1 MKRRGFISFA
11 GGAAVWPF
19 AARAQQP
26 KVPVIGILSS
36 FGQTQSA
43 QTIAAILRGLS
54 ENGFVEGQSLTVE
67 YRFADGQYD
76 RLPGLAAELVRRPV
90 DLIITAA
97 PPAAVAA
104 KAATTTIPIVFVMG
118 SDPVAAGVVASLSRP
133 GGNATGMM
141 LISNTLTLKRLGVL
155 FELVPSATTIALLV
169 NPLIQDSPAE
179 IEATQA
185 FVQQRGLQ
193 LEILN
198 AATLSEIDAAFSS
211 LAKKRPHALVVAADA
226 LYLSRPKELTAQVAR
241 LALPAIYP
249 YREFPASGG
258 LISYGTNRPI
268 AYQQAGAYASR
279 VLKGAKTTDLP
290 VMQPVTFELVI
301 NLKTA
306 KALGLAIPPTLLAL
320 ADEVI
325 D

>member
-1 MKRRGFISFA
+1 
-11 GGAAVWPF
+11 
-19 AARAQQP
+19 
-26 KVPVIGILSS
+26 
-36 FGQTQSA
+36 
-43 QTIAAILRGLS
+43 
-54 ENGFVEGQSLTVE
+54 
-67 YRFADGQYD
+67 
-76 RLPGLAAELVRRPV
+76 
-90 DLIITAA
+90 
-97 PPAAVAA
+97 
-104 KAATTTIPIVFVMG
+104 MG

-133 GGNATGMM
+133 GGNATGVM
-141 LISNTLTLKRLGVL
+141 LISNTLTLKRLGIL
-155 FELVPSATTIALLV
+155 FELVPRATTIALLV
-169 NPLIQDSPAE
+169 NPFIQDSPPE

-185 FVQQRGLQ
+185 FTQQRGLQ

-211 LAKKRPHALVVAADA
+211 LAKKRPHALVVAGDA
-226 LYLSRPKELTAQVAR
+226 LYLSRPKELAAQVAR

-268 AYQQAGAYASR
+268 AYQQAGVYASR

-290 VMQPVTFELVI
+290 VMQPTTFELLI

-306 KALGLAIPPTLLAL
+306 KALGIDVPPTLLAL

-325 D
+325 E

>member
-1 MKRRGFISFA
+1 M
-11 GGAAVWPF
+11 
-19 AARAQQP
+19 
-26 KVPVIGILSS
+26 
-36 FGQTQSA
+36 
-43 QTIAAILRGLS
+43 
-54 ENGFVEGQSLTVE
+54 
-67 YRFADGQYD
+67 
-76 RLPGLAAELVRRPV
+76 
-90 DLIITAA
+90 
-97 PPAAVAA
+97 
-104 KAATTTIPIVFVMG
+104 
-118 SDPVAAGVVASLSRP
+118 
-133 GGNATGMM
+133 
-141 LISNTLTLKRLGVL
+141 
-155 FELVPSATTIALLV
+155 
-169 NPLIQDSPAE
+169 
-179 IEATQA
+179 QA
-185 FVQQRGLQ
+185 FTQQRGLQ

-211 LAKKRPHALVVAADA
+211 LAKKRPHALVVAGDA

-268 AYQQAGAYASR
+268 AYQQAGVYASR